1 MKYTLKPDKKF
12 DELVTLSKKKIG
24 PTKILEYN
32 VVLDLINKKVL
43 RADLPGLEDVDYEKV
58 SQHYRKY
65 YADTI
70 DEFVK

>member
-1 MKYTLKPDKKF
+1 M
-12 DELVTLSKKKIG
+12 
-24 PTKILEYN
+24 
-32 VVLDLINKKVL
+32 VLDLVNKKVL
-43 RADLPGLEDVDYEKV
+43 RADLPGLENVDYEKI